1 MVYSG
6 ILLFRE
12 RDDNP
17 RCAVE
22 RESYISMGHVP
33 GESITG
39 RWCYKGSGDETI
51 LRRLMEVEGRKSKV
65 GNKL

>member
-6 ILLFRE
+6 ILLFRG

-17 RCAVE
+17 LYAEE
-22 RESYISMGHVP
+22 RESYISIGYVP
-33 GESITG
+33 RESITG
-39 RWCYKGSGDETI
+39 RWCYKDSGDETI